1 MCLVILYHVAVAA
14 KKKEQP
20 PFLSLAIPEAFE
32 SSVPETDTMS
42 GVSLTLGAVSS
53 FSSTQS
59 CHSETHA
66 SECSSLA
73 PYWIPDDIKH
83 YFRHRHS
90 EEDDSSEKTDV
101 ALRQIGLER
110 ELPAIDDSIW
120 SRWARTWCRD
130 PRHALVALM
139 TVMTGALLALLLA
152 AVMAE
157 FFSTLPGSRSR
168 SGSVAAPSD
177 DSAGARGEGTE
188 GHGGYFPMPHLKRTH
203 KWHKEAANPEEIET
217 ARPHAVGEVTASAA
231 VEGAMADEEGATQM
245 HSAPAVIYRA
255 KSVTGS
261 KKSECEDGVEPA
273 PECYE
278 KAVFA
283 QCEARDVVQS
293 WWWYLEGKG
302 CRHWRFPR
310 GHCPDGEDVF
320 PTSLEC
326 VRRCV
331 EAKRREAP
339 CVTPKGVMCDVK
351 HLRFGYIADASTHG
365 SKARRCRQLPSSGN
379 KAKLLHCLAGSNKFP
394 TLEAC
399 QERCVPTQLYSP
411 APEQ

>member
-1 MCLVILYHVAVAA
+1 MGEPSAVAILSCGWTAERRDTVRDGRHRPLGKITGGVRVPHLLRSNFRIAA
-14 KKKEQP
+14 KNNEQP
-20 PFLSLAIPEAFE
+20 PSPSLAIPEAFE

-42 GVSLTLGAVSS
+42 SVSLTLGAVSS

-90 EEDDSSEKTDV
+90 EEDNSSEKTDV

-261 KKSECEDGVEPA
+261 EKSRNASCDQPVFTLCSGGPVEFYYNGTKQACMMLTPDGAGLCSRGRNRFTSLESCQQECEDGGEPA

-283 QCEARDVVQS
+283 QCEA
-293 WWWYLEGKG
+293 
-302 CRHWRFPR
+302 
-310 GHCPDGEDVF
+310 
-320 PTSLEC
+320 
-326 VRRCV
+326 
-331 EAKRREAP
+331 
-339 CVTPKGVMCDVK
+339 
-351 HLRFGYIADASTHG
+351 
-365 SKARRCRQLPSSGN
+365 
-379 KAKLLHCLAGSNKFP
+379 
-394 TLEAC
+394 
-399 QERCVPTQLYSP
+399 
-411 APEQ
+411 